1 MRAPFQVDYRAVL
14 FALVAALITGLM
26 TGVGVIPFF
35 FRRTIPRRL
44 YDAILGVGAGLMLSA
59 ATLGLLSE
67 AVHDIRAGGEL
78 DVGALLQVLLGFSA
92 GVLMLVAME
101 RIPHQHAGGHREH
114 ISRHHSVLDSVHPHE
129 HEHDEQVRKGLLITG
144 AMTIHRIPEGF
155 AIGAGFAAG
164 PARTLGWVLAVAVAF
179 QNACEGAVMAAPL
192 RHGGWSRWKVL
203 AAVTATG
210 LATPLAAAIG
220 FQVGSHAQ
228 SLLPFFLALASGAL
242 IYLISNEIIP
252 ETHSHGNEGVATLGL
267 VAGFAVTIV
276 VSSLGHAH

>member
-1 MRAPFQVDYRAVL
+1 VL
-14 FALVAALITGLM
+14 YAIVTATLVGLM
-26 TGVGVIPFF
+26 TGVGVIPFL
-35 FRRTIPRRL
+35 FRQTIPRKV
-44 YDAILGVGAGLMLSA
+44 YDAILGMGAGLMLSA
-59 ATLGLLSE
+59 ATLGLLAE
-67 AVHDIRAGGEL
+67 ALHEVREGGVL
-78 DVGALLQVLLGFSA
+78 HVPILIQVLVGFAA
-92 GVLMLVAME
+92 GVVALAIME

-114 ISRHHSVLDSVHPHE
+114 ITRPHEAMDSVHPHE
-129 HEHDEQVRKGLLITG
+129 HEHREPVRKGLILTG

-192 RHGGWSRWKVL
+192 RHAGWSRGKAFAIV
-203 AAVTATG
+203 AATG
-210 LATPLAAAIG
+210 LATPIAAIFG
-220 FQVGSHAQ
+220 YLAGTYAQ
-228 SLLPFFLALASGAL
+228 AMLPFSLALASGAL

-276 VSSLGHAH
+276 VSSLGHSH

>member
-1 MRAPFQVDYRAVL
+1 VL
-14 FALVAALITGLM
+14 FAIVTATLVGLM
-26 TGVGVIPFF
+26 TGVGVVPFL
-35 FRRTIPRRL
+35 FRETIPRRV
-44 YDAILGVGAGLMLSA
+44 YDAVLGMGAGLMLSA
-59 ATLGLLSE
+59 ATLGLLAE
-67 AVHDIRAGGEL
+67 ALHDVRPAGTL
-78 DVGALLQVLLGFSA
+78 DVGVLVQVLLGFA
-92 GVLMLVAME
+92 GGVLVLIVME

-114 ISRHHSVLDSVHPHE
+114 ISRHHDSPDSVHPHE
-129 HEHDEQVRKGLLITG
+129 HEHHEVVRKGLIITG

-192 RHGGWSRWKVL
+192 RLAGWSRGR
-203 AAVTATG
+203 AFAIIAATG
-210 LATPLAAAIG
+210 LATPIAAILG
-220 FQVGSHAQ
+220 YLAGTYLTAAV
-228 SLLPFFLALASGAL
+228 PFSLALASGAL

-267 VAGFAVTIV
+267 VCGFAVTII